1 MQYQKDLRETE
12 LEKVFTERA
21 TQQPTDYS
29 GLVIEAVG
37 EHLRQKQTDSAKPEW
52 AEAVR
57 QKKNEDYYS
66 KLSKV
71 RKYKILKFQ
80 YCKMI

>member
-1 MQYQKDLRETE
+1 MVQYQRDLRDTE

-21 TQQPTDYS
+21 TQQQQPDYS

-37 EHLRQKQTDSAKPEW
+37 EHLRQKQTGSPKPEW

-71 RKYKILKFQ
+71 SKYKI
-80 YCKMI
+80 